1 MPEILCRKTA
11 IEERRLQNRIACE
24 TTLNAGSETPASRL
38 LLQIAVASYV
48 VGIGMRIIY
57 GFQLP

>member
-1 MPEILCRKTA
+1 M
-11 IEERRLQNRIACE
+11 ACE
-24 TTLNAGSETPASRL
+24 ITLNAGSENPASRL
-38 LLQIAVASYV
+38 LLQISVASYV